1 MRVAELIMA
10 VCLAIF
16 SASIMWMS
24 YNDLPIGWI
33 KGSGPGGGAFPF
45 WLGVGMLVCCGL
57 IVLRWARRTSPPSQS
72 TEPFMT
78 PRAFKLF
85 LTGAGSL
92 TVMIGAIHFVGVYV
106 AVPLF
111 LIFYMRFLGRHKWL
125 LTATVAIAVPIAAF
139 FFFEVALKIT
149 LPKGY
154 TEPAF
159 YPLYD
164 IFL

>member
-1 MRVAELIMA
+1 MRVAELVMA
-10 VCLAIF
+10 VCLAVF
-16 SASIMWMS
+16 SVAIMWKS
-24 YNDLPIGWI
+24 TELPVGWI

-45 WLGVGMLVCCGL
+45 WLGAGMLVCCAMI
-57 IVLRWARRTSPPSQS
+57 IVRWFRRTSAPARS

-78 PRAFKLF
+78 EHGFKLF

-92 TVMIGAIHFVGVYV
+92 AVMIGAIHFVGVYV
-106 AVPLF
+106 SVPLF
-111 LIFYMRFLGRHKWL
+111 LLFYMRVLGHHGWL
-125 LTATVAIAVPIAAF
+125 LSIATAIVTPIVIF
-139 FFFEVALKIT
+139 FFFEIALTIT
-149 LPKGY
+149 LPKGV

>member
-1 MRVAELIMA
+1 MRVAELVMA
-10 VCLAIF
+10 VCLAVF
-16 SASIMWMS
+16 SIAVMWMS
-24 YNDLPIGWI
+24 TELPIGWI

-45 WLGVGMLVCCGL
+45 WLAAGMLLCCAA
-57 IVLRWARRTSPPSQS
+57 IIFRWYRRTSPPARS
-72 TEPFMT
+72 TEPFMNEHGLN
-78 PRAFKLF
+78 LF
-85 LTGAGSL
+85 LIGAGSL

-111 LIFYMRFLGRHKWL
+111 LIFYMRTLGRHSWL
-125 LTATVAIAVPIAAF
+125 LSIVTAVITPIVIF
-139 FFFEVALKIT
+139 FFFEIALTIT
-149 LPKGY
+149 LPKGV